1 MTIGVFPCGTEIGL
15 EIGRSLR
22 FEKGVQ
28 LVGLSSVECHGR
40 HLFDRY
46 DNTLPFIT
54 ADHFISELN
63 NACERHGI
71 THLMPA
77 NDAVLC
83 LFAECGNRINAAII
97 SHPNETV
104 RVCGDKSHTYNA
116 LKDVVRVP
124 EGYCNTDPE
133 LLPFPL
139 FLKPAI
145 GHSGIGCHVVNS
157 LDELNAKY
165 DPATHMIL
173 ELLTGEEYTVD
184 CFTSLGE
191 LVYCAP
197 RTRKGVTNG
206 ISCDS
211 HAVPFQDAEFRAF
224 AEAISSKLSFT
235 GAWFFQVKRA
245 VNGELCLL
253 EVAARIAGSSGL
265 SRARGVNLSLMNLHE
280 YRGERVTVNPSHLPA
295 SVSRKLDVR
304 ATLPH
309 FKGRVWVDF
318 DDTLI
323 VNGKVNGL
331 LLAFLYKN
339 SQNGVNVITR
349 SIENIES
356 KMYDLCIPRTLFDD
370 IIQISPE
377 DRKSD
382 FITDDDLLIDDSFSE
397 RKGVKFALS
406 PSQIDLF
413 T

>member
-28 LVGLSSVECHGR
+28 LVGLSSVKCHGR

-46 DNTLPFIT
+46 DSTLPFIT
-54 ADHFISELN
+54 ADHFITELN
-63 NACERHGI
+63 NACQRHGI
-71 THLMPA
+71 THLIAA
-77 NDAVLC
+77 NDAVLG

-104 RVCGDKSHTYNA
+104 KVCGDKSHTYNA

-124 EGYCNTDPE
+124 DGYCNTDPA
-133 LLPFPL
+133 LLEFPL

-165 DPATHMIL
+165 DPSTHLIL

-206 ISCDS
+206 ISCDTQT
-211 HAVPFQDAEFRAF
+211 VPFQDAEFMRF

-304 ATLPH
+304 AALPY
-309 FKGRVWVDF
+309 FNGRIWVDF

-323 VNGKVNGL
+323 VKGKVNGL
-331 LLAFLYKN
+331 LLAFLYKYN
-339 SQNGVNVITR
+339 RKGINIITR
-349 SIENIES
+349 STEDIIS
-356 KMYDLCIPRTLFDD
+356 KMDEMGIPRTLFDD
-370 IIQISPE
+370 IIQIAPE

-382 FITDDDLLIDDSFSE
+382 FITDTDLLIDDSFSE
-397 RKGVKFALS
+397 RKGVIFALS

-413 T
+413 I